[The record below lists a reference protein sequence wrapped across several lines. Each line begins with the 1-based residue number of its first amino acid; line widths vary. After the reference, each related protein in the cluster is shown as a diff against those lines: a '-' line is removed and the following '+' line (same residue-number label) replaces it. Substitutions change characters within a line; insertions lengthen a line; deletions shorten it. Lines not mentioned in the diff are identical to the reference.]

1 MKNSY
6 FAILACATTLFCA
19 SCSGVS
25 QETPQDVTTSLFN
38 ELVSLRSKME
48 KDSPQGAIQ
57 KNGGD
62 LLNLFCIDNG
72 TVKTFLSKNKDATA
86 EILLSNMA
94 EELADY
100 CPIEKFKVGEVEFRG
115 TEATVNVSFKTP
127 NSKRFTG
134 EVWVA
139 KIDEKWYIDDFDFNE
154 DESVAHDSSY
164 SDDSSESDD
173 NSSDS
178 NASSSD
184 SASEDMDALIDSYEE
199 YVTDYIKLMKKAQ
212 AGDMT
217 AMTEYPALLENAQDL
232 QNKLNKSQGDMST
245 AQAARFSRIIT
256 KMASAASAM

>member
-1 MKNSY
+1 
-6 FAILACATTLFCA
+6 
-19 SCSGVS
+19 
-25 QETPQDVTTSLFN
+25 
-38 ELVSLRSKME
+38 ME

-62 LLNLFCIDNG
+62 LLQFFCIDNG
-72 TVKTFLSKNKDATA
+72 TVKAFLSKNKDATA
-86 EILLSNMA
+86 ETLLSNMA

-139 KIDEKWYIDDFDFNE
+139 KIDEKWYVDNFDFNE

-164 SDDSSESDD
+164 SDESSESDD
-173 NSSDS
+173 
-178 NASSSD
+178 SSSD
-184 SASEDMDALIDSYEE
+184 SGSASASSSASEEMDALIDSYDE
-199 YVTDYIKLMKKAQ
+199 YVDSYIKLMKKAQ

-232 QNKLNKSQGDMST
+232 QNKLNKSQGDMSA

>member
-1 MKNSY
+1 
-6 FAILACATTLFCA
+6 
-19 SCSGVS
+19 
-25 QETPQDVTTSLFN
+25 
-38 ELVSLRSKME
+38 ME

-62 LLNLFCIDNG
+62 LLQFFCIDNG
-72 TVKTFLSKNKDATA
+72 TVKAFLSKNKDATA
-86 EILLSNMA
+86 ETLLSNMA

-139 KIDEKWYIDDFDFNE
+139 KIDEKWYVDGFDFNE

-164 SDDSSESDD
+164 SDESSESDD
-173 NSSDS
+173 
-178 NASSSD
+178 SSSD
-184 SASEDMDALIDSYEE
+184 SGSGSASASSSASEEMDALIDSYDE
-199 YVTDYIKLMKKAQ
+199 YVDSYIKLMKKAQ

-232 QNKLNKSQGDMST
+232 QNKLNKSQGDMSA